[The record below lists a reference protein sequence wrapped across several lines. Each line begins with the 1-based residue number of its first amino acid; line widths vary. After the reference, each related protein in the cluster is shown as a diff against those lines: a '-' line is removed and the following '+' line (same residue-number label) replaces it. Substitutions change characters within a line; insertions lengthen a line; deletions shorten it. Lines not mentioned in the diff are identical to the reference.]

1 MSTLNCTGTH
11 GLNTYIIP
19 VVMQMKTSVLPRN
32 AELIVH
38 PWKQDYCK
46 LVCVC
51 AYACVCGCVCVCVCV
66 CVAHA
71 CVRVCV
77 VHVCVCMHM
86 YVCTCSLSWV
96 LVTHLE

>member
-19 VVMQMKTSVLPRN
+19 VVMQMKTSALPRN
-32 AELIVH
+32 AELISH
-38 PWKQDYCK
+38 PGKQDYCK

-51 AYACVCGCVCVCVCV
+51 VCVGVRVCV

-96 LVTHLE
+96 LVTHLK